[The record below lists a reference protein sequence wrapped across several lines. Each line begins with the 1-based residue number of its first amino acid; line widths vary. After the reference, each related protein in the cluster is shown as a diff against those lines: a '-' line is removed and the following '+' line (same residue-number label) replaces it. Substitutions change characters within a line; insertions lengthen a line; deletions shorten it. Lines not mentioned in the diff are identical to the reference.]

1 MRIST
6 AQMLNAMQQ
15 VMQRNFD
22 RYHNAQQTV
31 VTGKR
36 IQRPSDD
43 PFGASLGITLYR
55 LLQESEQYHRNLDI
69 AKNFLAITEV
79 ALDNLNDL
87 MHLVKRLAVQAATDT
102 QNADGRAAIASQIR
116 QILAEVV
123 AIANN
128 TTYGDR
134 FIFGGAQTLTP
145 PFVASEEGI
154 TYRGDYTD
162 LNVEVS
168 PAVVM
173 TINVHGDPLITGIY
187 QAIARIERYVET
199 SNIEMLSREGLQ
211 ELQNQLN
218 NLLRTRAIV
227 GSKMQQIE
235 LIRQRLDKRKLDFT
249 ELLSGMVDA
258 DMAEAVTRLKM
269 AETTY
274 QLTLATIARMQN
286 LTLLDFLR

>member
-6 AQMLNAMQQ
+6 AQMLNTMQQ

-22 RYHNAQQTV
+22 RYHDAQQTV

-43 PFGASLGITLYR
+43 PFGASLGITLHR

-87 MHLVKRLAVQAATDT
+87 MHLVKRLAIQAATDT
-102 QNADGRAAIASQIR
+102 QNADGRAAIANQIR

-145 PFVASEEGI
+145 PFTASEEGI

-227 GSKMQQIE
+227 GSRMQQIE

-249 ELLSGMVDA
+249 ELLSSMVDA